1 MLKGWPPLMRAGAT
15 PLLYAQFLSTVRSKP
30 LRAPSSG
37 QQQRRCGGSSC
48 THMRIGYA
56 HADRLLSYPHLHNLS
71 ASSFPIHVRVLR
83 SERTAGPEDFP
94 RGPHSYLL
102 DACRIRC
109 GVRSGRW
116 LASLLGRGA
125 VAKGRQRA
133 VDLHW
138 DTLECAAGVLGVA
151 SEPAPRV
158 GAGTDDPGLVGGED
172 GALAFG

>member
-1 MLKGWPPLMRAGAT
+1 MGAHT
-15 PLLYAQFLSTVRSKP
+15 LTSGYVVRI
-30 LRAPSSG
+30 
-37 QQQRRCGGSSC
+37 
-48 THMRIGYA
+48 RIGYSLV
-56 HADRLLSYPHLHNLS
+56 DRLLTYPDVHNLS
-71 ASSFPIHVRVLR
+71 GSSFPIRVRIHPC
-83 SERTAGPEDFP
+83 EHTAGPEDAP